1 MPERLLGEPSAFKR
15 HFLIEN
21 TTRGEEVKP
30 ELSENTGD
38 CFVEEIEL
46 RGHIIDSLLLPK
58 VLDRITATGG
68 EFHIKD
74 IAVGQHRSDPSYALI
89 DVMANSA
96 EILDEI
102 LSAIRDHG
110 AVSTEL
116 QDARFETSD
125 MEGTFPEG
133 FYSTTNQRTEIRR
146 SGNWISVEN
155 QEMDCGITV
164 DVENNTARCI
174 AMSDVTG
181 DMKIVMGHA
190 GVRVFPF
197 DRRTSGQTFE
207 FMNSSVST
215 EKPKGV
221 AIRRIA
227 REMVENRRAGRKT
240 LVVGGPAIVH
250 TGSGKHLCQL
260 IRGGY
265 VDQLFAGNALATH
278 DIEQSL
284 FGTSLGVFLKQG
296 NLAEAGHEH
305 HLRAINRIRRTGGI
319 DAAVKAGPPHQW
331 HHVRMY
337 QAQRRFS
344 SWPEAFGTTDP
355 CRKSS
360 PMQSQAQRA
369 MREQSRRYQLLSD
382 DRHDPAQHRGRQ
394 SAAGLGTR
402 RVHRHQP
409 IDRH

>member
-181 DMKIVMGHA
+181 DMKIVVGHA

-197 DRRTSGQTFE
+197 DHQNIRPDLRVYEQQRFHGKTEG
-207 FMNSSVST
+207 SSH
-215 EKPKGV
+215 
-221 AIRRIA
+221 
-227 REMVENRRAGRKT
+227 
-240 LVVGGPAIVH
+240 PADRP
-250 TGSGKHLCQL
+250 GDG
-260 IRGGY
+260 
-265 VDQLFAGNALATH
+265 
-278 DIEQSL
+278 
-284 FGTSLGVFLKQG
+284 
-296 NLAEAGHEH
+296 
-305 HLRAINRIRRTGGI
+305 
-319 DAAVKAGPPHQW
+319 
-331 HHVRMY
+331 
-337 QAQRRFS
+337 
-344 SWPEAFGTTDP
+344 
-355 CRKSS
+355 RKSS
-360 PMQSQAQRA
+360 RRPENSHRGWPGDRTHRQRQASLPTD
-369 MREQSRRYQLLSD
+369 SRRVCRSAVRRKCA
-382 DRHDPAQHRGRQ
+382 RH
-394 SAAGLGTR
+394 TR
-402 RVHRHQP
+402 Y
-409 IDRH
+409 